1 MQKQNSAEEYI
12 TFLRLFSESTNI
24 TFTTIVHNNKFGYVY
39 NLTTLCVE
47 GASESEAT
55 CTCAHRC
62 VGVRS
67 PVQVHML
74 GQRPQ
79 YGVQSY
85 GKYSRVRC
93 FCLYFARAPIHIGS
107 CAYLTRFEWKAGGQY
122 SGQSAAV
129 PKVPS
134 FTSRTSG
141 LCLCWFPHLG
151 PCFSPLTVC
160 RPPTAISDAG
170 ADGPAYGVGAAVSAA
185 EGLGFWVNSL
195 KSNGPGLSHPRLID
209 CSYFAAFRRHIRK
222 S

>member
-1 MQKQNSAEEYI
+1 VQKQNSAEEYI

-151 PCFSPLTVC
+151 PCFSPLTPLCAALPQPSQTPAPMGRHMALGLPCRRRKAWASGSILSRAMGLVC
-160 RPPTAISDAG
+160 RTPD
-170 ADGPAYGVGAAVSAA
+170 
-185 EGLGFWVNSL
+185 
-195 KSNGPGLSHPRLID
+195 
-209 CSYFAAFRRHIRK
+209 
-222 S
+222 